1 MSAVWPLAHVIWAD
15 PPGRRSIVAVL
26 PNQLPRP
33 SAVVSAA
40 HTLAGGCAISTTRS
54 MRSGNAMTASKE
66 VATDRLPHYSNRSI
80 ASTYEVVAARSPAV
94 RLTTLVAGWPASQTV
109 IRRSASSAF
118 PGPGP
123 AVRQQQ
129 MGILH
134 GEPAGLAARVVS
146 LAGDLSGPAGRLPLD
161 RPARRAGRRHRH
173 GLGRGR
179 SPHAVVV
186 PPVP

>member
-80 ASTYEVVAARSPAV
+80 ASTCGVVAARRPAV
-94 RLTTLVAGWPASQTV
+94 RLATLVTERPAGQTV
-109 IRRSASSAF
+109 IREEREQCL
-118 PGPGP
+118 PG
-123 AVRQQQ
+123 
-129 MGILH
+129 
-134 GEPAGLAARVVS
+134 ARNCRE
-146 LAGDLSGPAGRLPLD
+146 ATA
-161 RPARRAGRRHRH
+161 
-173 GLGRGR
+173 
-179 SPHAVVV
+179 
-186 PPVP
+186 

>member
-80 ASTYEVVAARSPAV
+80 A
-94 RLTTLVAGWPASQTV
+94 
-109 IRRSASSAF
+109 
-118 PGPGP
+118 
-123 AVRQQQ
+123 
-129 MGILH
+129 
-134 GEPAGLAARVVS
+134 
-146 LAGDLSGPAGRLPLD
+146 GDLSGPAGRLPLD

-186 PPVP
+186 PPVPG